1 MQCPPLTTLMEKF
14 RDTPIGRSL
23 ICHRG
28 SDNKKQDEK
37 MRNDGKEDLIL
48 IRIQKNRKESW
59 KKICKERN
67 ITLTNLIIASVENR
81 ILEDERKKILTFIE
95 KQDNIFIKIETN
107 INQIARVANTQKF
120 ISSKELNYFQNQLK
134 TIIELKEQQNEI
146 FIKIYALMADDR

>member
-1 MQCPPLTTLMEKF
+1 MEK
-14 RDTPIGRSL
+14 RDYI
-23 ICHRG
+23 
-28 SDNKKQDEK
+28 K
-37 MRNDGKEDLIL
+37 
-48 IRIQKNRKESW
+48 IRILVTRKQHW

-120 ISSKELNYFQNQLK
+120 IGSKELNYFQNQLK
-134 TIIELKEQQNEI
+134 TIIKLKEKQNEVFLKI
-146 FIKIYALMADDR
+146 FSMLAK

>member
-1 MQCPPLTTLMEKF
+1 MEK
-14 RDTPIGRSL
+14 RDYI
-23 ICHRG
+23 
-28 SDNKKQDEK
+28 K
-37 MRNDGKEDLIL
+37 
-48 IRIQKNRKESW
+48 IRILVTRKQHW
-59 KKICKERN
+59 KKTCKERN

-134 TIIELKEQQNEI
+134 TIIKLKETQNEVFLKI
-146 FIKIYALMADDR
+146 FSMLAK

>member
-1 MQCPPLTTLMEKF
+1 MEK
-14 RDTPIGRSL
+14 RDYI
-23 ICHRG
+23 
-28 SDNKKQDEK
+28 K
-37 MRNDGKEDLIL
+37 
-48 IRIQKNRKESW
+48 IRISKTRKQHW
-59 KKICKERN
+59 KKICKEKN

-134 TIIELKEQQNEI
+134 TIIKLKETQNEVFLKI
-146 FIKIYALMADDR
+146 FSMLAK

>member
-1 MQCPPLTTLMEKF
+1 MEKEVRIF
-14 RDTPIGRSL
+14 
-23 ICHRG
+23 
-28 SDNKKQDEK
+28 
-37 MRNDGKEDLIL
+37 
-48 IRIQKNRKESW
+48 IRIQKSRKENW
-59 KKICKERN
+59 RKICKERN

-134 TIIELKEQQNEI
+134 TIIKLKEKQNEVFLKI
-146 FIKIYALMADDR
+146 FSMLAK